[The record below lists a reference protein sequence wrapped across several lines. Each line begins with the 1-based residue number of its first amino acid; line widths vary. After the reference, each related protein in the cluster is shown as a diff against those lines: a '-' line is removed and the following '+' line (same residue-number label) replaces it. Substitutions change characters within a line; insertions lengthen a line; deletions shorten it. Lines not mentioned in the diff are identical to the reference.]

1 MDIEKY
7 IHLVLPKINQLKDK
21 KYRLPDLYKPLGL

>member
-7 IHLVLPKINQLKDK
+7 IRLVLPKINQLKDE
-21 KYRLPDLYKPLGL
+21 KYRLPDLCKSAGY